1 MRRSREEFQRA
12 NPFRDPAWR
21 ANRVYALLYE
31 GHEPSRRR
39 DGELVHAYHK
49 FVRRYLSIR
58 GRKAYARLQASHPA
72 LLLVHELAM
81 QEDREVPAILEAY
94 LLTDLSLD
102 EIAHRI
108 GMTVEAATYYE
119 QLFFC
124 VRDRLDATDWI
135 LGLLCA
141 QGDGEPPRPRDGT
154 PTTADRHRFYKK
166 MAYQGGHRILDIVI
180 AVLSPHIVIPLSLA
194 ARDVDEAV
202 RLRVKALYALES
214 SPLAT
219 CNPLKLIQLNQKLA
233 AQEASARQADSA
245 PSFNVEAILAEF
257 AACGIKIPNTPDA
270 ASTRE
275 GGRDGPN

>member
-154 PTTADRHRFYKK
+154 PTTADASSSTSRRS
-166 MAYQGGHRILDIVI
+166 
-180 AVLSPHIVIPLSLA
+180 SPCAPSSVASPRWWRWVEPSGP
-194 ARDVDEAV
+194 
-202 RLRVKALYALES
+202 RLR
-214 SPLAT
+214 AT
-219 CNPLKLIQLNQKLA
+219 PQTRTATSRAEGPRPTAWRVGA
-233 AQEASARQADSA
+233 AGTA
-245 PSFNVEAILAEF
+245 V
-257 AACGIKIPNTPDA
+257 
-270 ASTRE
+270 
-275 GGRDGPN
+275 